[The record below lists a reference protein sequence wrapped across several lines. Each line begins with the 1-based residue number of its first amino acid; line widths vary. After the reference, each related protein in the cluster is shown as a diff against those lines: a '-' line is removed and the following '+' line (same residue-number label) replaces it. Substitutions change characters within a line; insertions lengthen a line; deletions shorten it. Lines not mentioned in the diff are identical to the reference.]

1 MHNTNRK
8 IRILFYG
15 DSPTC
20 ATGFA
25 TVSRNIL
32 LGLYKTGKYDI
43 DIFGINYWG
52 DPKPPLTQIF
62 NIFPAGMNNERDPYG
77 REKFKAFAMQA
88 EFDILFF
95 LQDSF
100 ILTFI
105 KDLIPALKAR
115 GKKFVSICYYP
126 CDSVIKP
133 EWADAVC
140 SVDYPVAYS
149 QFAKQQTNR
158 PDKDIQVIY
167 HGVELKE
174 FYPLPQDEVSKFR
187 NQYFS
192 KRSKSW
198 ITCNVNRNQQRKD
211 IPRYLMG
218 VKAIKKLGIDIT
230 GYCHMAQ
237 RDQGWDLAEVC
248 KTLGLD
254 SSKDVLFPVNF
265 SPNQG
270 YPIHVLNAIYNAS
283 DCVVST
289 DLGEGFG
296 LCLDKDTS
304 IYTEKG
310 CVRLKHIN
318 VDDKVLSSDGA
329 YHRVEAIMTKH
340 HIGLMYEIHVDL
352 GGDPIKASPQHGF
365 MVKEFTASSVVW
377 KPASELQ
384 EGDTLVCPVSGIRTA
399 LYDRIKLSEI
409 ILIDSNFIYTRITEI
424 TKYAVDDVLIDIQVA
439 DINDFVAE
447 CVVVHNSQVEALA
460 TRTPIIMPNNTVRRE
475 LLNDDIAY
483 LVDSGTGSNLWTVLP
498 HDNEVLRPLVD
509 VEDLAKK
516 MKYVYENPEEA
527 KEKASAGYAFV
538 KNNLAWDT
546 CIIPKWLK
554 LFEKAVSKLN
564 TVPSFKKAATTIEV

>member
-1 MHNTNRK
+1 METNRK
-8 IRILFYG
+8 LRILFYG

-43 DIFGINYWG
+43 DIFGVNYWG

-100 ILTFI
+100 ILTFL
-105 KDLIPALKAR
+105 KDLIPSLKAR

-140 SVDYPVAYS
+140 SVDYPVAYTK
-149 QFAKQQTNR
+149 FGREQTNR
-158 PDKDIQVIY
+158 PDKDIRVIY
-167 HGVELKE
+167 HGVELNE
-174 FYPLPQDEVSKFR
+174 FYPLSKDETSKFR

-192 KRSKSW
+192 NRVNSW

-218 VKAIKKLGIDIT
+218 VKALKEKGVNIT

-237 RDQGWDLAEVC
+237 KDQGWDLPEVC
-248 KTLGLD
+248 KTFGLD
-254 SSKDVLFPVNF
+254 TAYDVLFPVNF

-296 LCLDKDTS
+296 LS
-304 IYTEKG
+304 QI
-310 CVRLKHIN
+310 
-318 VDDKVLSSDGA
+318 
-329 YHRVEAIMTKH
+329 
-340 HIGLMYEIHVDL
+340 
-352 GGDPIKASPQHGF
+352 
-365 MVKEFTASSVVW
+365 
-377 KPASELQ
+377 
-384 EGDTLVCPVSGIRTA
+384 EG
-399 LYDRIKLSEI
+399 
-409 ILIDSNFIYTRITEI
+409 
-424 TKYAVDDVLIDIQVA
+424 
-439 DINDFVAE
+439 
-447 CVVVHNSQVEALA
+447 LA
-460 TRTPIIMPNNTVRRE
+460 TKTPIIMPNNTVRPE
-475 LLNDDIAY
+475 LLSDDIAY
-483 LVDSGTGSNLWTVLP
+483 LVNSGSDANLWTILP
-498 HDNEVLRPLVD
+498 HDNEVMRPLTD
-509 VEDLAKK
+509 VNDLARV
-516 MKYVYENPEEA
+516 MKHVHDNPEEA
-527 KEKASAGYAFV
+527 KEKAAAGYAFV

-546 CIIPKWLK
+546 CIIPQWIK
-554 LFEKAVSKLN
+554 LFDEAVAKLN
-564 TVPSFKKAATTIEV
+564 SASIGERTTTATIKV